1 MFWCQN
7 VKVKKI
13 YTLLV
18 CLYVTNK
25 WPQERF
31 KDDQNKQFIKI
42 HEKNDKKK
50 QIKLKS
56 KLKPIRQNHRT
67 DRVQIFFGISNDPR
81 EGL

>member
-42 HEKNDKKK
+42 HEKNDKKETNK
-50 QIKLKS
+50 IK
-56 KLKPIRQNHRT
+56 I
-67 DRVQIFFGISNDPR
+67 
-81 EGL
+81 